1 MRKTYVVKKDPS
13 SNLKRTRS
21 VSMAFEGGTPMQKLA
36 RISDFGTMSD
46 LGLVGH
52 NYATATR

>member
-1 MRKTYVVKKDPS
+1 
-13 SNLKRTRS
+13 
-21 VSMAFEGGTPMQKLA
+21 MATEGGTPMAKLA